1 MQHATVTK
9 NSTAANVE
17 NLLPAEGKD
26 TSHEHSPF
34 LIFY

>member
-1 MQHATVTK
+1 MHDAIVTK
-9 NSTAANVE
+9 SGMAANVE

-34 LIFY
+34 SIFY